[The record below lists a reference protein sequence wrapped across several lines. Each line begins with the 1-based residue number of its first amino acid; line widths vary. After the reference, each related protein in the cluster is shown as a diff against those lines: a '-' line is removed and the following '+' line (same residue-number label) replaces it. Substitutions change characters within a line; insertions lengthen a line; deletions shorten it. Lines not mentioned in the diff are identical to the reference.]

1 MKLHARHRKENQNQ
15 KREKTLYKYQVSI
28 SASQEAIPAASELPV
43 RLRIY
48 LATLQMG
55 FASFA
60 CGVYPLLSNRR
71 DYCILV
77 GRKWHVENQR
87 QLSIFGV
94 QPWLGVTQ
102 MVEIPGA

>member
-1 MKLHARHRKENQNQ
+1 
-15 KREKTLYKYQVSI
+15 
-28 SASQEAIPAASELPV
+28 
-43 RLRIY
+43 
-48 LATLQMG
+48 MG

-77 GRKWHVENQR
+77 GRKWHMENQR

-94 QPWLGVTQ
+94 QPWLGVIQ
-102 MVEIPGA
+102 MVKIPEA